1 VKKTS
6 KQDEQDSSTDSST
19 RLTPQ
24 LKDDSS
30 PNLSTNGLLNRH
42 RLLLHSINT
51 HTPFGERHPMEAS
64 RPRHTGAFE
73 IPRSFHKA
81 LDLCFL
87 PIVDIP
93 HHHLIGCVDW
103 LLNAT
108 LFHEALDPCFYLLSI
123 FCTTTFIGCVD
134 RLLNA
139 TLFHEALDPC
149 FYLLSIFCTTTFIG
163 CVDRLLNATLFHEAL
178 DPCFYLLSIFCTT
191 TFIGCVDRL
200 LNATLSH
207 KAIDLHVFRY
217 RYSVQSLYWLRQQ
230 AFT

>member
-19 RLTPQ
+19 RLTPR
-24 LKDDSS
+24 LKDDSL
-30 PNLSTNGLLNRH
+30 PNLSTNGLLNRQ
-42 RLLLHSINT
+42 L
-51 HTPFGERHPMEAS
+51 TPPSPPTQLQYSYPSWRAPPHGGLPPSSYWGFRDSSFIPQGF
-64 RPRHTGAFE
+64 RPV
-73 IPRSFHKA
+73 
-81 LDLCFL
+81 FL

-93 HHHLIGCVDW
+93 HNHLIGCVDW

-139 TLFHEALDPC
+139 TLFHEA
-149 FYLLSIFCTTTFIG
+149 S
-163 CVDRLLNATLFHEAL
+163 

-207 KAIDLHVFRY
+207 KAIDLHVF
-217 RYSVQSLYWLRQQ
+217 SLSIFCTITLLAASTGLYINAASFYKAL
-230 AFT
+230 

>member
-1 VKKTS
+1 MKKTS

-19 RLTPQ
+19 RLTPR

-30 PNLSTNGLLNRH
+30 PNLSTNGRLNRQP
-42 RLLLHSINT
+42 
-51 HTPFGERHPMEAS
+51 TPPSPPTQHQYSYPSWRAPPHGGLPPSSYWGFRDSSFIPQGF
-64 RPRHTGAFE
+64 RPV
-73 IPRSFHKA
+73 
-81 LDLCFL
+81 FL

-93 HHHLIGCVDW
+93 HNHLIGCVDW

-149 FYLLSIFCTTTFIG
+149 FLPIVDILHNHLYWLRRQALECHLIPQGYRPSCFFVIDIPYNHFIG
-163 CVDRLLNATLFHEAL
+163 CVNRPLHKCCFILQGIIAL
-178 DPCFYLLSIFCTT
+178 CKILS
-191 TFIGCVDRL
+191 G
-200 LNATLSH
+200 S
-207 KAIDLHVFRY
+207 
-217 RYSVQSLYWLRQQ
+217 
-230 AFT
+230 

>member
-1 VKKTS
+1 MSPVTGHPLDCANGQSKEQTTTDQIRSRLRLPTVKKTS

-19 RLTPQ
+19 RLTPR

-30 PNLSTNGLLNRH
+30 PNLSTNGLLNRQP
-42 RLLLHSINT
+42 
-51 HTPFGERHPMEAS
+51 TPPSPPTQHQYSYPSWRAPPHGGLPPSSYWGFRDSSFIPQGF
-64 RPRHTGAFE
+64 RPVF
-73 IPRSFHKA
+73 
-81 LDLCFL
+81 FL

-93 HHHLIGCVDW
+93 HNHLIGCVDW
-103 LLNAT
+103 L
-108 LFHEALDPCFYLLSI
+108 F
-123 FCTTTFIGCVD
+123 
-134 RLLNA
+134 
-139 TLFHEALDPC
+139 
-149 FYLLSIFCTTTFIG
+149 
-163 CVDRLLNATLFHEAL
+163 NATLFHEAL

-207 KAIDLHVFRY
+207 KAIDLRVFRY